1 MNVLLNAGGWNAR
14 SAVAISDATV
24 TEGDSGTVDAVF
36 TVTRKG
42 NLDGT
47 VTVDYFTGDGDAT
60 AGRDYVAQ
68 SGTLTFGPGET
79 TKTITIKVKG
89 DLIDEYDQVFGV
101 HLNVRPAS
109 TSRMAMAYA
118 PSWTMTRPPPS
129 RLPPRC
135 PPRKATRAR
144 RR

>member
-1 MNVLLNAGGWNAR
+1 MFLNAGDWNAQ
-14 SAVAISDATV
+14 SAVAISDAMV
-24 TEGDSGTVDAVF
+24 TEGDSGTVNAVF

-47 VTVDYFTGDGDAT
+47 VTVDYYTGEDDAT
-60 AGRDYVAQ
+60 AGSDFVAQ

-101 HLNVRPAS
+101 HLKRD
-109 TSRMAMAYA
+109 
-118 PSWTMTRPPPS
+118 
-129 RLPPRC
+129 
-135 PPRKATRAR
+135 R
-144 RR
+144 RRHHGWQWHLHHRGQ